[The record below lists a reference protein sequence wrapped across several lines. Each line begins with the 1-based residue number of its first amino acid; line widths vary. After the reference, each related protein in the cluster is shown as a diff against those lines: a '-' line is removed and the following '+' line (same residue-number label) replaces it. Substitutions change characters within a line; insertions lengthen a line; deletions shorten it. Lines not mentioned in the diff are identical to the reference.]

1 MRLYYQQDNQDDG
14 KVKTMIDK
22 KDRLYACGKVM
33 FCSKGFKKTN
43 VSEITRAAGMATGT
57 FYNYYSSKDKLF
69 MDIYIDENA
78 RLKKSIIES
87 LDLTVAPGVVIKEM
101 MSKNLQGMMEN
112 PILQH
117 WYDKEVFQ
125 KIEQCWREESG
136 LDQLDFMYEGFFDIV
151 KNWQNEGRMRNDISP
166 EMIMAIFGA
175 LVNVDTHKEE
185 IGVKYFPEVLEYL
198 TEFTLK
204 GLTDTGYNSAT

>member
-1 MRLYYQQDNQDDG
+1 
-14 KVKTMIDK
+14 MIDK